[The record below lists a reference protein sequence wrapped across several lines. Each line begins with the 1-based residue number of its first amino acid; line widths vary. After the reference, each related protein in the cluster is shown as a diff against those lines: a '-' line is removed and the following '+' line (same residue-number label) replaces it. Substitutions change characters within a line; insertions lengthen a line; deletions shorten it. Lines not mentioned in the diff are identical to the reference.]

1 MINIFQFERKIKE
14 QIDKE
19 RESDKKQK
27 WQNNYNDQRQEMIS
41 KYKKR
46 IMQFIDRVA
55 KKPHEKGDEY
65 SNRLDRAEKSFY
77 KSKLLGDES
86 IRLQHKFESARVKET
101 EDRNKSLLDTVPNE
115 ILDTGDPLKLRER
128 EKIKEIVPAYRSR
141 ARGSMERLYDSIIL
155 DKGMSNIMRTDKLA
169 SPSFHQKITEHKE
182 NPKSFMNKT
191 NGNHLLTPRNFLPD
205 LHDKT
210 HFKAAYTIMLNSQ
223 SCLQDKYG
231 KTLFVKEQEKI
242 LKNSS
247 NPKQSQNI
255 SLARFNKSISQKH
268 GLNRHASNQDM
279 RLHQQKSISNL
290 DLNDRQDQ
298 SPSSQKRNDE
308 SLLNLLNDFSINKHV
323 KNNSKQQSPLNFIK
337 EKQNPQQMTF
347 QNTFQFPDVQN
358 AQPIQMQNL
367 NMSLLN
373 SSQLN
378 YSKTLKKVQSSLN
391 LRKSQQL
398 QVQIQDESPTEQLL
412 YSYRS
417 KQEEPDNYLAWEYDQ
432 EGRKQAKD
440 VIGIKKKHNF
450 GELLDPS
457 EEERYKSEFQRIQN
471 KTKDM
476 IANCNYVRKK
486 HFKANT
492 LRYGEG
498 SLFMNKGVSNR
509 DYENSI
515 IKKSIQ

>member
-255 SLARFNKSISQKH
+255 SLARFNNSLSQKH
-268 GLNRHASNQDM
+268 GLN
-279 RLHQQKSISNL
+279 
-290 DLNDRQDQ
+290 
-298 SPSSQKRNDE
+298 
-308 SLLNLLNDFSINKHV
+308 
-323 KNNSKQQSPLNFIK
+323 
-337 EKQNPQQMTF
+337 
-347 QNTFQFPDVQN
+347 
-358 AQPIQMQNL
+358 
-367 NMSLLN
+367 
-373 SSQLN
+373 
-378 YSKTLKKVQSSLN
+378 
-391 LRKSQQL
+391 
-398 QVQIQDESPTEQLL
+398 
-412 YSYRS
+412 RS

-440 VIGIKKKHNF
+440 VIGIKKKHHF